1 MKFTKI
7 VLLAAAMSA
16 MVFAQDDDAWFPTP
30 QPAPTASS
38 WATPTSQNRGGRD
51 LNFRFGGD
59 FSSDQYWRFE
69 NEWTKVGNGSKR
81 RDDAEGDFYAEY
93 LWNFRMGLD
102 VGDKFSFDLR
112 FSNPSGYAGDLI
124 PFNDASGRDN
134 EPTWLPIMPNAFF
147 TWDVSNLLT
156 VRGGLLE
163 HKGNTALDLVAGAE
177 QIRRL
182 GFDNAG
188 LYTSFSNWAKTY
200 NNSQAGIHFAFD
212 FSDMLTLNATAA
224 FPVNESWNAEGS
236 DARLIFDADLDL
248 GALTLSPVIHARFF
262 RNNYYDVVNEKDKN
276 SILWAFGVDA
286 DLELGGAFNL
296 GAGIALGQITEF
308 KVKDGNYS
316 YRESMSGVLM
326 RVSPSLDLGT
336 SELTF
341 NYSFGVGN
349 QREKV
354 EERSDYA
361 KETDRMIY
369 NDMLFGWQYR
379 FNDHLAFGP
388 FFGLT
393 TASYVGK
400 YDYKWEGDSE
410 KGNYDDK
417 FGWNSTRFG
426 LNVVARF

>member
-1 MKFTKI
+1 
-7 VLLAAAMSA
+7 
-16 MVFAQDDDAWFPTP
+16 
-30 QPAPTASS
+30 
-38 WATPTSQNRGGRD
+38 
-51 LNFRFGGD
+51 
-59 FSSDQYWRFE
+59 
-69 NEWTKVGNGSKR
+69 
-81 RDDAEGDFYAEY
+81 
-93 LWNFRMGLD
+93 
-102 VGDKFSFDLR
+102 
-112 FSNPSGYAGDLI
+112 
-124 PFNDASGRDN
+124 
-134 EPTWLPIMPNAFF
+134 MPNAFF